1 MRWKPHISVP
11 LMAAVLA
18 LGGLQGCTSADSPA
32 AREQSDRELAEVEVG
47 RTVPP
52 GTSLVFSVD
61 QIVSTATHA
70 RGDVFSATLRHR
82 VTDVE
87 GSEAI
92 PEGVPS
98 QWIVTEASTEDGA
111 TVLAIRLESIRVNGS
126 WTPLVGDVTEARL
139 RTSSADSARTSG
151 ADVAVG
157 PEANAVLVEILGE
170 DSVAA
175 GAAGAAAGTVGT
187 MVTLTTRGRS
197 ATLPAGSAI
206 TVQLTEPLEV

>member
-1 MRWKPHISVP
+1 
-11 LMAAVLA
+11 VLA
-18 LGGLQGCTSADSPA
+18 FVGLQGCSSGDPETEGASS
-32 AREQSDRELAEVEVG
+32 RELEELESG
-47 RTVPP
+47 QTVPS

-82 VTDVE
+82 VTDLE

-126 WTPLVGDVTEARL
+126 WTPLVGDVTEAHL
-139 RTSSADSARTSG
+139 RTSTDSARTSG
-151 ADVAVG
+151 PEVAVG
-157 PEANAVLVEILGE
+157 PEANAALIEILGE
-170 DSVAA
+170 DSVTASGS
-175 GAAGAAAGTVGT
+175 GASAPTDGT
-187 MVTLTTRGRS
+187 MVTLTARGRS
-197 ATLPAGSAI
+197 AILPAGSAI

>member
-1 MRWKPHISVP
+1 MRWTPHISAP
-11 LMAAVLA
+11 LAAAVLA
-18 LGGLQGCTSADSPA
+18 IGGLVGCSSESPRAERDESEQEPQQVDTS
-32 AREQSDRELAEVEVG
+32 
-47 RTVPP
+47 RTIPP

-70 RGDVFSATLRHR
+70 RGDVFSATLRHG
-82 VTDVE
+82 VTDVD
-87 GSEAI
+87 GGEAI

-126 WTPLVGDVTEARL
+126 WTPLVGDVTEAHL
-139 RTSSADSARTSG
+139 RASSTDTARASG
-151 ADVAVG
+151 AEVAVG

-170 DSVAA
+170 DSIAANAA
-175 GAAGAAAGTVGT
+175 GAAPTAGT
-187 MVTLTTRGRS
+187 MVTLTARGRS
-197 ATLPAGSAI
+197 AILPAGSAI

>member
-1 MRWKPHISVP
+1 MRWTPHISAP
-11 LMAAVLA
+11 LAAAVLA
-18 LGGLQGCTSADSPA
+18 IGGLVGCSSESPRAERDESEQELQQVDTS
-32 AREQSDRELAEVEVG
+32 
-47 RTVPP
+47 RTIPP

-70 RGDVFSATLRHR
+70 RGDVFSATLRHG
-82 VTDVE
+82 VTDVD
-87 GSEAI
+87 GGEAI

-126 WTPLVGDVTEARL
+126 WTPLVGDVTEAHL
-139 RTSSADSARTSG
+139 RASSTDTARASG
-151 ADVAVG
+151 AEVAVG

-170 DSVAA
+170 DSIAANAA
-175 GAAGAAAGTVGT
+175 GAAPTAGT
-187 MVTLTTRGRS
+187 MVTLTARGRS
-197 ATLPAGSAI
+197 AILPAGSAI